1 MLENKGKMLEYAGAK
16 DARLKCRF
24 FGDENA
30 ESAVIYW
37 HGLEDH
43 GEWFCDVASNLA
55 ARGFA
60 VYLPDRRG
68 AGLNSADRG
77 DCRHYQTLVDDL
89 VRFID
94 LIHERH
100 KFIHLAGFSW
110 GGKFALYFAIRRQF
124 MIDSLVLISPALAEK
139 AGIGAFTKFRIALS
153 LMLGR
158 NRYYRTRLKPE
169 TCTRDPEALA
179 YIERDPL
186 RLTVVTARFV
196 FNSHQMD
203 RHLAENADGLRVPV
217 KILLAGNDAG
227 VDNVSGLEMAGRFHS
242 RKMEI
247 AEYPGAAHCMFF
259 EEPGKFADDLAAW
272 IGGKWRA
279 PVIPRRILIAGAGAV
294 GSLVGGLLAKAG
306 HEVTLLA
313 REAHA
318 EPINRRGLVMGLYTV
333 KRTVTNIKAATSVEG
348 AGPQDIVIVTAKSY
362 DTASIVEEI
371 APVCGAETV
380 VVSLQNGIGNEA
392 ALAQALPTSK
402 IAGGAILGY
411 FSMPEPGTCL
421 HWHDRGGIMVAPF
434 ERMTMEDAAS
444 LRETLSDSG
453 LIVRAHEN
461 CEAVKWSK
469 LLLNVSF
476 NALSAL
482 TSMPVEIILTHKE
495 LFALNRVL
503 FGECVSVMEKLRIPA
518 IDLPGYNV
526 VARVKAARKHTRR
539 RRKVGTSELGGM
551 SSMWQDVRKGKGRTE
566 IDFINGAVVR
576 RGKECGVPTP
586 ANAHVARLVN
596 QLASGEVPVNTFAKN
611 LALVYRVKL
620 SP

>member
-1 MLENKGKMLEYAGAK
+1 MLENKGQILEYAGAK
-16 DARLKCRF
+16 DARLKCRL

-30 ESAVIYW
+30 ESAVVYV

-43 GEWFCDVASNLA
+43 GEWFCDVAANLA

-77 DCRHYQTLVDDL
+77 DCRHYQTLLDDL

-158 NRYYRTRLKPE
+158 NRYYRTRIKSE
-169 TCTRDPEALA
+169 MYARDPDALA
-179 YIERDPL
+179 YIEGDLL
-186 RLTVVTARFV
+186 RLTAVTASFV
-196 FNSHQMD
+196 FNSTQMD
-203 RHLAENADGLRVPV
+203 RYLAENADGLRVPV
-217 KILLAGNDAG
+217 KILLAGNDAV
-227 VDNVSGLEMAGRFHS
+227 VDNVSGLEMAARFHS

-247 AEYPGAAHCMFF
+247 AEYPDSSHCVFF
-259 EEPGKFADDLAAW
+259 EKPEKFADDVATW

-279 PVIPRRILIAGAGAV
+279 PVVPCRILIAGAGAV

-306 HEVTLLA
+306 HDVTLLA
-313 REAHA
+313 RETHA

-333 KRTVTNIKAATSVEG
+333 KRTIVNIKAATSAEG
-348 AGPQDIVIVTAKSY
+348 VGRQEIVIITAKSY
-362 DTASIVEEI
+362 DTTTIAEQI

-411 FSMPEPGTCL
+411 FSVPEPGTCL

-434 ERMTMEDAAS
+434 ARMTMDDAAS
-444 LRETLSDSG
+444 LRDTLSDSG
-453 LIVRAHEN
+453 LIVRIHEN
-461 CEAVKWSK
+461 CDAVKWSK

-482 TSMPVEIILTHKE
+482 TGMPVEIILTHKE
-495 LFALNRVL
+495 LYGLNRRL
-503 FGECVSVMEKLRIPA
+503 FRECVAVMEKLGIPA

-526 VARVKAARKHTRR
+526 VAQVKAARKRARR

-551 SSMWQDVRKGKGRTE
+551 SSIWQDVRKGKGRTE
-566 IDFINGAVVR
+566 VDFINGVVVG
-576 RGKECGVPTP
+576 RGKRCGVPTP